1 MDKLIFVCEQMKFD
15 ELKKAAG
22 VGAVAKAVDVNKY
35 YVQAVEHITQNLLS
49 SVMVLHP
56 AKVWDDISPQ
66 LYVTFWTLSLYD
78 LHVPVDC
85 YETEISKLQ
94 QIADEADA
102 NAELTS
108 SKKKKERE
116 RCEMIIKR
124 LQDERTVQQENHRR
138 VIARLQHEKESWF
151 NNRSQ
156 KNRMITQ
163 LLQLCIFPRC
173 CFTAL
178 DAVYC
183 GEFIHTLH
191 TLKTPNFSTL
201 LFYDRVFSD
210 VARTIT
216 CCTENEASRY
226 GKITLVAVS
235 TRHCY
240 IFET

>member
-1 MDKLIFVCEQMKFD
+1 MRKSPGSTIVISSLAITMHCFQLVSV
-15 ELKKAAG
+15 AG
-22 VGAVAKAVDVNKY
+22 
-35 YVQAVEHITQNLLS
+35 
-49 SVMVLHP
+49 
-56 AKVWDDISPQ
+56 
-66 LYVTFWTLSLYD
+66 
-78 LHVPVDC
+78 
-85 YETEISKLQ
+85 
-94 QIADEADA
+94 
-102 NAELTS
+102 
-108 SKKKKERE
+108 
-116 RCEMIIKR
+116 
-124 LQDERTVQQENHRR
+124 
-138 VIARLQHEKESWF
+138 
-151 NNRSQ
+151 SQ